1 MFNVVLNKKNQ
12 ELKKSCYC
20 NIKDENFL
28 LCTIYC
34 SCLYKFENEKK
45 KEYHQKMYCAIR
57 NVSFAKQMHMFMPGQ
72 EYFVIGKQLKTEKR
86 NAFLPCF
93 KLLVILETQSIV
105 VSYS

>member
-1 MFNVVLNKKNQ
+1 
-12 ELKKSCYC
+12 
-20 NIKDENFL
+20 
-28 LCTIYC
+28 
-34 SCLYKFENEKK
+34 
-45 KEYHQKMYCAIR
+45 MYCAIR